1 MTDTPS
7 DCLTYHVLLH
17 RLKLQTDTT
26 TRDDTASKTVKG
38 EGLTCEDKTPLVER
52 VPQVDEFVPVT
63 HSQAR

>member
-1 MTDTPS
+1 MYI
-7 DCLTYHVLLH
+7 LQ
-17 RLKLQTDTT
+17 RRKLQTDTT
-26 TRDDTASKTVKG
+26 TRDDTAAKTVKG